1 MTLKILLV
9 DDEKPALAFLKRM
22 LGTYPELS
30 ISGCFSDPMLALEFL
45 LTEKIDVIFMDIEM
59 PKINGLEAAARI
71 SQICPDTEIIFVT
84 AYSQYAVDAF
94 NLNALD
100 YLLKPLQRKRVDQT
114 IAKLLKQTE
123 FRQTEEIPLA
133 PELRIQCFLQLH
145 LRKNDGELEQLRW
158 RTQKTMEVFS
168 LLIHYRHQTLNKYIL
183 TELLWPEWEP
193 ERAMAH
199 LHTAIYYLRKV
210 LKDKL
215 PSMQMNYENEG
226 YRLDMGSVSI
236 DIEDWERSLQAV
248 PILSLESMDIHLQLH
263 QAYIGDY
270 LELPG
275 YIWAEGERQ
284 RLRLLWQIHT
294 THLVNFLENNKQYNE
309 AIVCYTC
316 LQARI
321 PFLEDSYLGLMRI
334 HAQMHNPKA
343 VRQQYEA
350 MVALFEEELGIA
362 PSDRVQ
368 AWFVNWEAGTL
379 SPRDNDIA

>member
-71 SQICPDTEIIFVT
+71 SQICPDAEIIFVT

-158 RTQKTMEVFS
+158 RTQKTREVFS

-236 DIEDWERSLQAV
+236 DIEDWERSLQTV
-248 PILSLESMDIHLQLH
+248 PILTLDSIDIHLQLH

-294 THLVNFLENNKQYNE
+294 THLVNFLENNKRYNE

-368 AWFVNWEAGTL
+368 AWFVNWEAGKLESL
-379 SPRDNDIA
+379 SPPSL

>member
-30 ISGCFSDPMLALEFL
+30 ISGCYSDPALALEFL
-45 LTEKIDVIFMDIEM
+45 LTEKVDVIFMDIEM

-71 SQICPDTEIIFVT
+71 SRICPDAEIIFVT

-123 FRQTEEIPLA
+123 YRQLEGDPPA
-133 PELRIQCFLQLH
+133 QELSIQCFLQLH
-145 LRKNDGELEQLRW
+145 LRKKEGELEQLRW
-158 RTQKTMEVFS
+158 RTQKTMEVFA
-168 LLIHYRHQTLNKYIL
+168 LLIHYRHQILNKFIL

-193 ERAMAH
+193 EKAMAH

-226 YRLDMGSVSI
+226 YRLDMGSITI
-236 DIEDWERSLQAV
+236 DIEEWERRLQTV
-248 PILSLESMDIHLQLH
+248 PLITLDNIEIHLQLH
-263 QAYIGDY
+263 QAYLGDY

-294 THLVNFLENNKQYNE
+294 TRLVNFLESKERFNE
-309 AIVCYTC
+309 AIACYTL

-321 PFLEDSYLGLMRI
+321 PFLEDNYLGLMRI

-343 VRQQYEA
+343 VRQQYEG
-350 MVALFEEELGIA
+350 MVALFKKELGIS
-362 PSDRVQ
+362 PSDGVQ
-368 AWFVNWEAGTL
+368 AWFVQWETGA
-379 SPRDNDIA
+379 I